1 VRFPVTETPESR
13 AVGDHGDA
21 GRRRLSRP
29 AAQRDVGPDRGVL
42 EMLAS
47 VLSGLT
53 FPARP
58 WQIIAAAESYG
69 ADART
74 MTRLHQLPAMSYP
87 SLQHVAHAYSRGPGA
102 PRGGQSASRSPLRP
116 RRNPGPPAPP

>member
-1 VRFPVTETPESR
+1 MTGSPENR
-13 AVGDHGDA
+13 AFGDHGDA

-29 AAQRDVGPDRGVL
+29 TGQRDLGSDRRVL
-42 EMLAS
+42 EMLTS

-58 WQIIAAAESYG
+58 WQIIVAAESYG

-87 SLQHVAHAYSRGPGA
+87 SLQHVAHAYSRGPGPSHGA
-102 PRGGQSASRSPLRP
+102 QSASRSPLQP
-116 RRNPGPPAPP
+116 RHDPGPPAPP